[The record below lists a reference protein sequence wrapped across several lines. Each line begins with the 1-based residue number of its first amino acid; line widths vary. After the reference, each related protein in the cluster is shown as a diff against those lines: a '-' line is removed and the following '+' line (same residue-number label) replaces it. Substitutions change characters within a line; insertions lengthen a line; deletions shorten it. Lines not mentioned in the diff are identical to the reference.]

1 MPTRRTALARWAT
14 ILAAV
19 ALAVA
24 ACSTAGPGA
33 SGQPVPES
41 AAPSGRPETSLG
53 PRPTVPPT
61 TAPVTG
67 EVPEA
72 VMTAVVAD
80 LSAKT
85 GQDATTATVTK
96 AESVTWPDG
105 SLGCPQPG
113 IMYTQM
119 VQPGYRVVLELDGK
133 SYDYRVAGEGT
144 VIRLCEGVKPAG
156 Y

>member
-1 MPTRRTALARWAT
+1 MPTRRTAPPRRAT

-19 ALAVA
+19 ALVLA

-33 SGQPVPES
+33 SGGAAPES
-41 AAPSGRPETSLG
+41 AGPSTRPGTSVG
-53 PRPTVPPT
+53 PRPTVGPT
-61 TAPVTG
+61 SSPVTG
-67 EVPEA
+67 EVPDA
-72 VMTAVVAD
+72 VMTAVQAD

-85 GQDATTATVTK
+85 GQDATTATVTM
-96 AESVTWPDG
+96 AQAVTWPDG

-144 VIRLCEGVKPAG
+144 TIRLCEGVKPAG